1 MARGFPPPARAQS
14 VVAPGGGVTT
24 FPALM
29 SANIPSRPRQVG
41 QRRTFAI
48 VAGQYNPDYV
58 RGLIE
63 HARAEF
69 LAISPNFNVIV
80 HEVPG
85 AFEIPL
91 VVQEVATRGGI
102 DAIVALGVIIEGETQ
117 HAALIGAEIT
127 RALQQLALAH
137 RIPVIHE
144 VLLLKNEAQAKVRC
158 LDDEINRGTE
168 AARVAARMVQMLG
181 DLRSA
186 RSESGG
192 PRSEVR
198 FAR

>member
-1 MARGFPPPARAQS
+1 
-14 VVAPGGGVTT
+14 
-24 FPALM
+24 M
-29 SANIPSRPRQVG
+29 SANLPSRPRQVG
-41 QRRTFAI
+41 QRRSFAI

-58 RGLIE
+58 RALVE

-69 LAISPNFNVIV
+69 LAISPSFNVTV
-80 HEVPG
+80 YEVPG

-91 VVQEVATRGGI
+91 VVQEVATRGGV

-117 HAALIGAEIT
+117 HAALIGTEVT

-144 VLLLKNEAQAKVRC
+144 VLLLKNEEQARVRC
-158 LDDEINRGTE
+158 MGEELNRGTE
-168 AARVAARMVQMLG
+168 AARVAARMAQTLSE
-181 DLRSA
+181 LRGSRNDTA
-186 RSESGG
+186 G

-198 FAR
+198 FGR

>member
-1 MARGFPPPARAQS
+1 
-14 VVAPGGGVTT
+14 
-24 FPALM
+24 M

-41 QRRTFAI
+41 QRRNFAI

-63 HARAEF
+63 HTRAEF
-69 LAISPNFNVIV
+69 LAISPNFNVVV

-91 VVQEVATRGGI
+91 VVQEIATRGGV
-102 DAIVALGVIIEGETQ
+102 DAIIALGVIIEGETQ
-117 HAALIGAEIT
+117 HAALIATEIT

-137 RIPVIHE
+137 HIPVIHE

-181 DLRSA
+181 ELRNSRTETA
-186 RSESGG
+186 G
-192 PRSEVR
+192 PRSEIR
-198 FAR
+198 FGR